1 MTHPEGSAPE
11 GAPQTQTPQPWPL
24 EQPVPTAWS
33 PRPGPPQ
40 WLAQQQG
47 PAPWPPPPARR
58 DSTRTIAIVA
68 LVLSGVAL
76 FGMAMTTIGPLL
88 AFGLFASVAGEGFDE
103 GSMFPSVS
111 TSYGGEVTPAA
122 DGSVAGPTL
131 AAAVTPLVL
140 DDAGEDLGERLS
152 CDAVP
157 HVAGGVSALCRAD
170 DPAWYGIVR
179 FTDTDGSFQVITVSP
194 EGESLP

>member
-1 MTHPEGSAPE
+1 MTHPGGSAPE
-11 GAPQTQTPQPWPL
+11 GAPQTPTPQPSPL
-24 EQPVPTAWS
+24 EQPVPTDWS
-33 PRPGPPQ
+33 PPPGPQP

-47 PAPWPPPPARR
+47 AAPWPQPSARR

-76 FGMAMTTIGPLL
+76 FGIAMTTIGPLL
-88 AFGLFASVAGEGFDE
+88 AFGLFASAAGEGFDE
-103 GSMFPSVS
+103 GSSFPSMS
-111 TSYGGEVTPAA
+111 TSDGGEVTPAA
-122 DGSVAGPTL
+122 DGSVAGPAL
-131 AAAVTPLVL
+131 AAAVTQLVQ
-140 DDAGEDLGERLS
+140 DDTGQDLGERLS

-179 FTDTDGSFQVITVSP
+179 FTNSDGSFQVITVSP
-194 EGESLP
+194 EGESFP

>member
-1 MTHPEGSAPE
+1 
-11 GAPQTQTPQPWPL
+11 
-24 EQPVPTAWS
+24 VPTAWS
-33 PRPGPPQ
+33 PQPGPPQ
-40 WLAQQQG
+40 WLAQ
-47 PAPWPPPPARR
+47 PPARR

-76 FGMAMTTIGPLL
+76 FGIAMTTIGPLL
-88 AFGLFASVAGEGFDE
+88 AFGLFASAAGEGFDE
-103 GSMFPSVS
+103 GSSFPSMS
-111 TSYGGEVTPAA
+111 TSDGGEVTPAA

-131 AAAVTPLVL
+131 AAAVTQLVQ
-140 DDAGEDLGERLS
+140 DDTGQDLGERLS

-179 FTDTDGSFQVITVSP
+179 FTNSDGSFQVITVSP
-194 EGESLP
+194 EGESFP